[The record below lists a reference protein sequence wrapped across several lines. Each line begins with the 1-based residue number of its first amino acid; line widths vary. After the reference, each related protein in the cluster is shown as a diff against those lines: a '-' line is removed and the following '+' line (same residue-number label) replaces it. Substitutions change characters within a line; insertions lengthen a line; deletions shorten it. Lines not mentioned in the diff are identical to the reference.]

1 MREVEFQGRELHLLA
16 IIMTDEDDYEAQ
28 LAALERE
35 LQQDQHSGDLDS
47 NVSMED
53 LKALEA
59 SLEQEDEGT
68 SVSDVRH
75 AQRMLKRAALS
86 LCKPSTSYHITTNS
100 PRSASLVRNKINH
113 LFFKSRRMLRRFW
126 PPLQY

>member
-59 SLEQEDEGT
+59 SLEQEDEGMT
-68 SVSDVRH
+68 DLDRE
-75 AQRMLKRAALS
+75 LAALMKDADLQPLS
-86 LCKPSTSYHITTNS
+86 NVDEGIDECSDEI
-100 PRSASLVRNKINH
+100 ASREMEFLKKN
-113 LFFKSRRMLRRFW
+113 
-126 PPLQY
+126 